1 MSVQV
6 QLRRGTS
13 TENDAF
19 TGAAGELSF
28 DETNNNLRVHD
39 GSTAG
44 GHALVTGNNTVTVQ
58 EEGSTV
64 GTNATTL
71 NFVGANITAAG
82 SGATKT
88 ITVAGAS
95 GPFTNFAE
103 AYNAYSSA
111 SSLALDNASYSMVS
125 ITASANFTFTDS
137 LTSGESI
144 LVSYNPSTFTTTFPT
159 MTWLDG
165 NVPTLT
171 ASDDNLIQFW
181 KFGTTLYGGRIGR
194 L

>member
-13 TENDAF
+13 TQNDAF
-19 TGAAGELSF
+19 TGAPGELSL

-64 GTNATTL
+64 GSNATTL
-71 NFVGANITAAG
+71 NFVGTNITAAG

-88 ITVAGAS
+88 ITISGAS
-95 GPFTNFAE
+95 GLFTNFAE
-103 AYNAYSSA
+103 GFNAYSAA
-111 SSLALDNASYSMVS
+111 SSLALDNASYSMAT
-125 ITASANFTFTDS
+125 ITASANFTFSDS

-144 LVSYNPSTFTTTFPT
+144 LVSYNPATFTTTFPT
-159 MTWLDG
+159 MTWVG
-165 NVPTLT
+165 GTVPTLT
-171 ASDDNLIQFW
+171 ASDDNLLQFW
-181 KFGTTLYGGRIGR
+181 KFNTTLYGGKIGN